1 MATDVAVR
9 HAPDRDRYEITVDG
23 ELAGFTEYDHEDGT
37 RAFVHTEISRSH
49 QGQGLAG
56 KLIGAALDA
65 TRQAGLPVRPYCS
78 FVRSYI
84 ASHDDV
90 HDLVRPTDRNRFG
103 LPDSPG

>member
-9 HAPDRDRYEITVDG
+9 HNPERDRYEITVDG
-23 ELAGFTEYDHEDGT
+23 ELAGFTEYDDEDDT
-37 RAFVHTEISRSH
+37 RAFIHTEVARSH
-49 QGQGLAG
+49 QGQGLAAR
-56 KLIGAALDA
+56 LIGAALDA

-90 HDLVRPTDRNRFG
+90 QDLVRPTDRSRFG
-103 LPDSPG
+103 IAEG